1 MLKYGMPV
9 QTLCSW
15 NVPVFKR
22 KVIGATILCTLCC
35 RESGRCQE
43 VFGKGNQIYFVFKDP
58 TPHSSSVFASVI
70 SALNKLR
77 SDLTKFLAKVL
88 FVQQNNKGRE
98 TFFHPLGKTA
108 PTTSKLNLNRF
119 CLPFLYSWRFLWLAW
134 FTTYRAFRGL
144 GKAKFA
150 DGGSILSSSQFS
162 LLTQMPLKTMLN
174 LKVVKINS
182 KIIISLH

>member
-70 SALNKLR
+70 SSLNKLR

-98 TFFHPLGKTA
+98 TFFTHLVKQHQQLLNSISIAFVYRSYILEDFFDSLDSQHTERFADLG
-108 PTTSKLNLNRF
+108 KLNLLMVVRF
-119 CLPFLYSWRFLWLAW
+119 
-134 FTTYRAFRGL
+134 
-144 GKAKFA
+144 
-150 DGGSILSSSQFS
+150 
-162 LLTQMPLKTMLN
+162 
-174 LKVVKINS
+174 
-182 KIIISLH
+182 